1 MPPRH
6 GRGGTVKPR
15 KGNPDFESRR
25 LFSDDNLLYFARALK
40 IYAEMGW
47 PMDYQAIQLMFSEAA
62 RDMKLVDWRKGDAP
76 VVSISYVRAF
86 VKNAPELHSYK
97 TSHIDPLRAKKAT
110 TKVRAMG
117 TGMARGVAAA
127 PPLQHPAHYLY
138 KPI

>member
-1 MPPRH
+1 
-6 GRGGTVKPR
+6 
-15 KGNPDFESRR
+15 
-25 LFSDDNLLYFARALK
+25 
-40 IYAEMGW
+40 
-47 PMDYQAIQLMFSEAA
+47 
-62 RDMKLVDWRKGDAP
+62 MKLVDWRKGDAP

-127 PPLQHPAHYLY
+127 PPLQHPAHYPY
-138 KPI
+138 KPIGSGVTRVAPFFLSRHESGTTMSLLQRYPKIDVPSLYFYN